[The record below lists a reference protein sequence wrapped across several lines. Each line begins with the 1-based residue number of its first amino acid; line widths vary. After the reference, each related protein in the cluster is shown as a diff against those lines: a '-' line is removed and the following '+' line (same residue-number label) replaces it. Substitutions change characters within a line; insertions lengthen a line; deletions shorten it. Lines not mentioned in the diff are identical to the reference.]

1 MTKAQ
6 DQISQSMKEQAYNKI
21 KTKTKTQE
29 LNDKAISISPRKSSY
44 ARAMIE
50 LRANEELKDT
60 IVVAMPKFVGEGF
73 NMCTIHVQY
82 EWKPHRCSSYKVFG
96 HVLNKCHKKIVS
108 NVLKNF
114 NNPRQATRGVLV
126 GPNVSFKSTKQIYR
140 PVSNKNGAS
149 TSGKKKQAEV
159 SIQEVSK
166 LNPFDALNSIEN
178 DNDLGTNGVASSSIS
193 TTPIAERIDKFERQ
207 LIESKLLLV
216 DDDGKPLSNVVSTV
230 NADSDSEVEE
240 VFDEHTTFMA
250 STGDTSQK
258 SVNFRTLINAG
269 GNGADVVVS
278 KESVGVV
285 NEGLSNTMYMF
296 FLDKRVA
303 CPVVENYVKN
313 TWSKFNI
320 VKSMMTKGV
329 VSSAHGSSPVA
340 SGSPNTNA
348 LAVKINNLER
358 QLLDGKLM
366 LVGDDGKPLT
376 KVDPVNANS
385 DSDVKVAYDETAQF
399 MAIGGAN
406 DASLYEDED
415 YDIYD
420 TYDIEG
426 LSKQELTFCDR
437 MVIYI
442 PGENPLSKKIV
453 DSDNDV
459 IDDFNET
466 CRFMASKHLKVTNTF
481 MGGGGSESENSSF
494 YEVSV
499 TILNRVTVTIL
510 NHVTSSS
517 VSSITLRCLDTINYI
532 LRCLI
537 PLWVEVRSQ
546 AYKTT
551 SFIRILNRVSVTILI
566 INDDN
571 PDDDYYECEDL
582 TEEQLAFCDA
592 FDIRL
597 PSQTRC

>member
-1 MTKAQ
+1 
-6 DQISQSMKEQAYNKI
+6 
-21 KTKTKTQE
+21 
-29 LNDKAISISPRKSSY
+29 
-44 ARAMIE
+44 
-50 LRANEELKDT
+50 
-60 IVVAMPKFVGEGF
+60 
-73 NMCTIHVQY
+73 
-82 EWKPHRCSSYKVFG
+82 
-96 HVLNKCHKKIVS
+96 
-108 NVLKNF
+108 
-114 NNPRQATRGVLV
+114 
-126 GPNVSFKSTKQIYR
+126 
-140 PVSNKNGAS
+140 
-149 TSGKKKQAEV
+149 
-159 SIQEVSK
+159 
-166 LNPFDALNSIEN
+166 
-178 DNDLGTNGVASSSIS
+178 
-193 TTPIAERIDKFERQ
+193 
-207 LIESKLLLV
+207 
-216 DDDGKPLSNVVSTV
+216 
-230 NADSDSEVEE
+230 
-240 VFDEHTTFMA
+240 
-250 STGDTSQK
+250 DTSQK

-313 TWSKFNI
+313 TWSKFSI

-340 SGSPNTNA
+340 SGSPNTNV

-376 KVDPVNANS
+376 KVDPFNANS
-385 DSDVKVAYDETAQF
+385 DNDVKVAYDETAQF
-399 MAIGGAN
+399 MAIRGAN
-406 DASLYEDED
+406 DASLYEDEN

-437 MVIYI
+437 MVFSFDKSSYI
-442 PGENPLSKKIV
+442 LLCMHYRICNGLRCKI
-453 DSDNDV
+453 NLHPM
-459 IDDFNET
+459 
-466 CRFMASKHLKVTNTF
+466 FMASKHLKVTNTF

-571 PDDDYYECEDL
+571 PDDDDYECEDL